1 VKFIVKDKSFF
12 TQTNTTM
19 ETNTFGNTQKHKQE
33 VKMPSD
39 YIWPLSKSMTPDEVN
54 TSFAPRINRNEWD
67 FHDGI
72 DLPARP

>member
-1 VKFIVKDKSFF
+1 
-12 TQTNTTM
+12 M
-19 ETNTFGNTQKHKQE
+19 A
-33 VKMPSD
+33 SD